1 MLAACIQLCSGQDID
16 KNIEQTDDLIRA
28 AHKDGAKFIATPE
41 NTHLMHGGSKEL
53 FAKISPEGEC
63 RALAHF
69 KTLAK
74 ELSVDLLIGS
84 LAIKLSN
91 TKAANRSFLIG
102 QDGQVKASYDKIY
115 LFDVEI
121 NEQETWR
128 ESDNYTAG
136 KKPALGQIHDMGLGL
151 SICYDLRFAA
161 LYKQY
166 AKMGAH
172 IMACPAAFTQ
182 ITGKAHWQVLLRAR
196 AIETSSYVIAPAQGG
211 LHANGRSTWGHSMII
226 DPWGEVIAHLDYDTP
241 GYCIAEVSKDK
252 VEGIRAKIPA
262 WQQETNL

>member
-1 MLAACIQLCSGQDID
+1 MG
-16 KNIEQTDDLIRA
+16 
-28 AHKDGAKFIATPE
+28 GAGFIATPE
-41 NTHLMHGGSKEL
+41 NTHLMHASTKEL
-53 FAKISPEGEC
+53 FEKISHEDEC

-69 KTLAK
+69 KALAK
-74 ELSVDLLIGS
+74 ELSIDLLIGS

-102 QDGQVKASYDKIY
+102 QDGQVKASYDKIH

-121 NEQETWR
+121 NEQEIWR

-136 KKPALGQIHDMGLGL
+136 EKPALGQIHDMGLGL

-211 LHANGRSTWGHSMII
+211 LHENRRSTWGHSMII
-226 DPWGEVIAHLDYDTP
+226 DPWGEVIAHLDHDAP
-241 GYCIAEVSKDK
+241 GYCIAEVFKDK
-252 VEGIRAKIPA
+252 VESVRAKIPA
-262 WQQETNL
+262 WQQETSL